1 MRIVDIFDGTC
12 MNFVSYAFIIAKLAA
27 KQIFTS
33 RLVSIG
39 LDWIRLQV
47 LTSDT
52 SQLLQKRQ
60 LSRLEFEV
68 AHPMRNFG
76 HMIPMTFSYL

>member
-12 MNFVSYAFIIAKLAA
+12 MNFVSYAFLIAKLAA
-27 KQIFTS
+27 KQIFTIC
-33 RLVSIG
+33 LVSID

-52 SQLLQKRQ
+52 SQLFQNR
-60 LSRLEFEV
+60 
-68 AHPMRNFG
+68 
-76 HMIPMTFSYL
+76 